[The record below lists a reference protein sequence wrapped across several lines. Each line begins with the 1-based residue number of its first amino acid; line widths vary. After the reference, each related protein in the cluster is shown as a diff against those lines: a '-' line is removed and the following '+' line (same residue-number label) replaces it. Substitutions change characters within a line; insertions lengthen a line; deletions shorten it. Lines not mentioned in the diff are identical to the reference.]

1 MNYIIYYHYRSD
13 CHIKLSVVSA
23 VAVKKIYL
31 KSFNNLTS
39 LSMGKPFFS
48 EFGSVKK
55 TILGHYRYLKFS
67 KLSFSFLRMMN
78 KMQLDVNAQIKVI
91 WTLLVWFSGSK
102 PQKIAK
108 NISPLT
114 VLMLRL

>member
-55 TILGHYRYLKFS
+55 SMLGHCRYLKFLDFDLQYRRLNLLQ
-67 KLSFSFLRMMN
+67 LS
-78 KMQLDVNAQIKVI
+78 
-91 WTLLVWFSGSK
+91 
-102 PQKIAK
+102 
-108 NISPLT
+108 
-114 VLMLRL
+114 